1 MSFPVTSPQWRPV
14 LARRSSTFMKA
25 VTAMGYWAPRINS
38 RRFPKRFHVPR
49 FSVLVLPFFLFAVLS
64 CSTLHKN
71 AETLMEGEEFEEAA
85 KVYAQILDR
94 TPTDAKALVGLKKAR
109 ANWIDKKLIDVR
121 MLRLSEQAVPAIELL
136 IKIIQLE
143 REWQFYPEGAV
154 QFTQQEETNFAVQ
167 LVSAQID
174 AWQARG
180 HLLKARV
187 YLEAHS
193 PIFASPALIERF
205 ERLSG
210 QLRQAAKEQCDSYKS
225 HTKPSRPHLATF
237 AKRYCGS
244 WGISFDAGFDVVKA
258 RAASLFREVK
268 IIAKGFNGIS
278 DALQAQGHES
288 LVKELQAT
296 AWYDSEA
303 SLSLRVEVNAE
314 FAQDH
319 RKTIE
324 DAVHS
329 YAVQVPY
336 TKMIPQFRLVP
347 HITYQRFCTTYHCT
361 SIPTTTYTYEAYTI
375 PVTKYRD
382 DPRQLKYD
390 RWRHT
395 QTLSFHAEMFSLVGG
410 LEIRAVH
417 TKAEND
423 TDTEHLHYLPDV
435 GLYPDPLS
443 LIDPLRWLQRQLDEA
458 AHKWGGALSKGW
470 IQTYCSASEGTIDE
484 ETLAEYVLRCLR
496 EGQDP
501 QPSFADTWYKEKFGA
516 SYQDVEQW
524 LNHADRAPIPLPDI
538 LKVG

>member
-1 MSFPVTSPQWRPV
+1 
-14 LARRSSTFMKA
+14 
-25 VTAMGYWAPRINS
+25 
-38 RRFPKRFHVPR
+38 
-49 FSVLVLPFFLFAVLS
+49 
-64 CSTLHKN
+64 
-71 AETLMEGEEFEEAA
+71 MEGEEFEEAA

-94 TPTDAKALVGLKKAR
+94 TPTDAKALVGRTKAR

-154 QFTQQEETNFAVQ
+154 QFTQQEETKFAVQ
-167 LVSAQID
+167 LISTQID

-193 PIFASPALIERF
+193 PIFASSALIERF

-225 HTKPSRPHLATF
+225 HTKPSRPHLTNF

-258 RAASLFREVK
+258 RATSLFREIK
-268 IIAKGFNGIS
+268 IITKELNGIS
-278 DALQAQGHES
+278 DVLQAHGHES
-288 LVKELQAT
+288 LVKEFQAS
-296 AWYDSEA
+296 AWYASEA
-303 SLSLRVEVNAE
+303 SRSLQVEVNAK

-319 RKTIE
+319 RRILE
-324 DAVHS
+324 EAVHS
-329 YAVQVPY
+329 YTIRMPY
-336 TKMIPQFRLVP
+336 IEMIPQFRLVP
-347 HITYQRFCTTYHCT
+347 HTTYQRFCATYSCA
-361 SIPTTTYTYEAYTI
+361 SMPITTYTYESYRV
-375 PVTKYRD
+375 PVTKYHD

-395 QTLSFHAEMFSLVGG
+395 QLLSFQAEVFSSVGG
-410 LEIRAVH
+410 VAARAVY
-417 TKAEND
+417 TKTEND
-423 TDTEHLHYLPDV
+423 TDTEHQYYNPDV
-435 GLYPDPLS
+435 RLYPDPLS
-443 LIDPLRWLQRQLDEA
+443 LIDPLRWLQKQLDEA

-470 IQTYCSASEGTIDE
+470 IQMYCNASETTTDE
-484 ETLAEYVLRCLR
+484 ETLAEYVFRCLR
-496 EGQDP
+496 EEQDP
-501 QPSFADTWYKEKFGA
+501 PPSFADTWYKEKFGA
-516 SYQDVEQW
+516 PYQDVEQW